1 MKKTGLLFLTLMLS
15 AALLCGCASNADSL
29 ASPSPGVN
37 NSMAPQASPGTMD
50 PANGLNDLLDLGSPS
65 PDGAGGM
72 EGGSAEGGI
81 SSLEDAKK
89 ASEEMGDA
97 VEKLSEV
104 DDAYVVAVGENALV
118 GVQLNDQYQGGVDER
133 LKKMI
138 LSRVQTVNKAVTG
151 VAVTD
156 DRARLK
162 EIQALAETLNQASS
176 LNSVSTQATDLM
188 KQITVYRE

>member
-37 NSMAPQASPGTMD
+37 NSMAPQVSPGMTD
-50 PANGLNDLLDLGSPS
+50 NPNGLDDLLELNSPN

-72 EGGSAEGGI
+72 EGGSASGGI

-97 VEKLSEV
+97 
-104 DDAYVVAVGENALV
+104 AIRA
-118 GVQLNDQYQGGVDER
+118 
-133 LKKMI
+133 I
-138 LSRVQTVNKAVTG
+138 LYPPKAVSDALRSDIDHERVASEMERPGVTMTLGEHPSAGYAVAHHTG
-151 VAVTD
+151 VYVH
-156 DRARLK
+156 
-162 EIQALAETLNQASS
+162 
-176 LNSVSTQATDLM
+176 
-188 KQITVYRE
+188 